1 MPVPDMLMDFC
12 VQIAGSA
19 PHDLSRTSLSVI
31 DVLLTDHLLRLRS
44 EEVADVVN
52 ISPTTKRRRLWADGI
67 NYQNIVDQVRR
78 HRCTLMLETRWLR
91 GNCTGAEIRRGQQL
105 LSCVSALERSQLTTA
120 I

>member
-1 MPVPDMLMDFC
+1 MPVPDVLMDFC

-19 PHDLSRTSLSVI
+19 HHDLSRTSLSVI

-52 ISPTTKRRRLWADGI
+52 ISPTTMRRRLWADGI
-67 NYQNIVDQVRR
+67 NYQNILDQVRR

-105 LSCVSALERSQLTTA
+105 LSCVSALERSQLIIA